1 MNRSQALSH
10 IIEQV
15 RQGELIFPTNVNAS
29 IKIQEALNDPD
40 CGIET
45 AANLVITEP
54 LLAARLV
61 AIANSVAYSR
71 FGGGVTNV
79 KTAVTILGFTTLR
92 SIVISVVIRQLSLA
106 ITDPELRAKAN
117 QLWEHSA
124 NVAALAHVIAKRISH
139 ADYETAMFAG
149 IVHEVAGFYLLSRA
163 HEFPMLLDATDSDS
177 DVTDE
182 IEEPSEAIIG
192 RAVLKKLMVP
202 AVVIKAVE
210 NLWNGLLVLP
220 PESLGDILMVANDL
234 ASVVSPLDSR
244 SQAAIAQSTSDI
256 DFFVGDATLNEIMAE
271 SNEEVRSLTAALL
284 T

>member
-1 MNRSQALSH
+1 MNRTQALSR
-10 IIEQV
+10 IVEQV

-106 ITDPELRAKAN
+106 ISDPQLRMKAN

-124 NVAALAHVIAKRISH
+124 NVAALAHVIAKKINH

-149 IVHEVAGFYLLSRA
+149 IVHEIAGFYLLSRA
-163 HEFPMLLDATDSDS
+163 HEFPMLLDTENSS
-177 DVTDE
+177 SGDVDE
-182 IEEPSEAIIG
+182 IVASPEAIIG
-192 RAVLKKLMVP
+192 QAVLKKLMVP
-202 AVVIKAVE
+202 SVVIKAVE

-220 PESLGDILMVANDL
+220 PVSLGDILMVANDL
-234 ASVVSPLDSR
+234 ASVISPLEIR
-244 SQAAIAQSTSDI
+244 SKKILAQSTSEI

-284 T
+284 M

>member
-106 ITDPELRAKAN
+106 ITNPELRAKAN

>member
-1 MNRSQALSH
+1 MNRSQALKH
-10 IIEQV
+10 IIEQI
-15 RQGELIFPTNVNAS
+15 RQGELVFPTNVNAS
-29 IKIQEALNDPD
+29 IKIQEALDDPD

-106 ITDPELRAKAN
+106 ITDPQLRIKAN

-124 NVAALAHVIAKRISH
+124 NVAALAHVIAKKISH
-139 ADYETAMFAG
+139 VDYETAMFAG

-163 HEFPMLLDATDSDS
+163 HEFPTLLDTANSGSDN
-177 DVTDE
+177 TEE
-182 IEEPSEAIIG
+182 IEESSEAIIG

-220 PESLGDILMVANDL
+220 AESLGDILMVANDL
-234 ASVVSPLDSR
+234 ASVVSPLDTR
-244 SQAAIAQSTSDI
+244 TQAVIDQSTSEI
-256 DFFVGDATLNEIMAE
+256 DFFVGDTTLNEITAE

-284 T
+284 M

>member
-1 MNRSQALSH
+1 MNRSQALKH
-10 IIEQV
+10 IIEQI

-29 IKIQEALNDPD
+29 IKIQEALDDPD

-106 ITDPELRAKAN
+106 ITDPQLRIKAN

-124 NVAALAHVIAKRISH
+124 NVAALAHVIAKKISH
-139 ADYETAMFAG
+139 IDYETAMFAG

-163 HEFPMLLDATDSDS
+163 HEFPMLLDTANSGSDNAE
-177 DVTDE
+177 E

-220 PESLGDILMVANDL
+220 AESLGDILMVANDL
-234 ASVVSPLDSR
+234 ASVVSPLDTR
-244 SQAAIAQSTSDI
+244 TQAVIDQSTSEI
-256 DFFVGDATLNEIMAE
+256 DFFVGDTTLNEITAE

-284 T
+284 M

>member
-1 MNRSQALSH
+1 MNRGQALKH
-10 IIEQV
+10 IIEQI
-15 RQGELIFPTNVNAS
+15 RQGELVFPTNVNAS
-29 IKIQEALNDPD
+29 IKIQEALDDPD

-106 ITDPELRAKAN
+106 ITDPQLRIKAN

-124 NVAALAHVIAKRISH
+124 NVAALAHVIAKKISH
-139 ADYETAMFAG
+139 VDYETAMFAG

-163 HEFPMLLDATDSDS
+163 HEFPTLLDTANNGSDN
-177 DVTDE
+177 TEE
-182 IEEPSEAIIG
+182 IEESSEAIIG

-220 PESLGDILMVANDL
+220 AESLGDILMVANDL
-234 ASVVSPLDSR
+234 ASVVSPLDTR
-244 SQAAIAQSTSDI
+244 TQAVIDQSTSEI
-256 DFFVGDATLNEIMAE
+256 DFFVGDTTLNEITAE

-284 T
+284 M